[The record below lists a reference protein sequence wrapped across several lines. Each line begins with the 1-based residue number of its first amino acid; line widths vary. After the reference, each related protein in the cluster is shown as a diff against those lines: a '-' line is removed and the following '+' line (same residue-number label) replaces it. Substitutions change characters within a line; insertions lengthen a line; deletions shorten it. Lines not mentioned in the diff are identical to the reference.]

1 MRLDMGDMQEDGPM
15 ESSFAVVPVLRSY
28 WLIAGSHFFDEALK
42 AHDAWME
49 DVSQSL
55 QEAARKESVF
65 D

>member
-1 MRLDMGDMQEDGPM
+1 M
-15 ESSFAVVPVLRSY
+15 LRSY
-28 WLIAGSHFFDEALK
+28 WLITGSPFFDEALK